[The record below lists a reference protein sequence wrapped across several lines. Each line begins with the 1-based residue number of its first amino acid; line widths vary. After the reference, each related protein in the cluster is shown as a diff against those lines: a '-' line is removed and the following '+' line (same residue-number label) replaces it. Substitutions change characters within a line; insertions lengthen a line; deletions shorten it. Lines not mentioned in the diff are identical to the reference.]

1 MCSILSIA
9 KPRLVPPLV
18 VENKGQNTTPKSKK
32 RHFASTSSTVDG
44 ANHILDKVYLQT
56 PASLSATLST
66 ESRQLGNRMPSGRS
80 EKRTDTY
87 PIESNRLV
95 NALSGQDQEFLLT
108 RSTRFQLSLGQILAE
123 PGEELE
129 FCYFP
134 LRGVIS
140 IVTLMSSGAG
150 AEVGLVG
157 SEGMVGCNVLLGDT
171 RAPHQALVQGSG
183 EALRI
188 TVGDLI
194 KLRDHSEAAERLLFR
209 CVNSFM
215 TIVSQGA
222 ACNALHKAEARMAR
236 WILLVQDRLHGESL
250 PITHEFLA
258 NMLGIRRATVTVVA
272 NVLEQAGL
280 VSLGRR
286 EIKVLDRNGLLKASC
301 ECYKTMYDAT
311 ARIL

>member
-1 MCSILSIA
+1 
-9 KPRLVPPLV
+9 
-18 VENKGQNTTPKSKK
+18 
-32 RHFASTSSTVDG
+32 
-44 ANHILDKVYLQT
+44 
-56 PASLSATLST
+56 
-66 ESRQLGNRMPSGRS
+66 MPVGRS
-80 EKRTDTY
+80 EKRTETY
-87 PIESNRLV
+87 PIEANRLV
-95 NALSGQDQEFLLT
+95 SALASHDQEFFIGRTT
-108 RSTRFQLSLGQILAE
+108 RVQLSLGQILAE
-123 PGEELE
+123 PGEENE

-134 LRGVIS
+134 VRGVIS
-140 IVTLMSSGAG
+140 MVTLMSSGTG

-157 SEGMVGCNVLLGDT
+157 TEGMVGYNALLGDT
-171 RAPHQALVQGSG
+171 HAPHQALVQGSG

-188 TVGDLI
+188 TASDLV
-194 KLRDHSEAAERLLFR
+194 KMRDQSEAAEQLLLR
-209 CVNSFM
+209 YINSFL

-236 WILLVQDRLHGESL
+236 WILLVQDRLHGDSL

-286 EIKVLDRNGLLKASC
+286 EIRVLDRDGLLKASC
-301 ECYKTMYDAT
+301 ECYNTMHDAT